1 MDVSPDFHIR
11 TIFSHI
17 NHQAISF
24 LADQFHTSGS
34 SRIDAEELSC
44 MSFDDKVLEIP
55 ATLPML
61 PVRDIVVFP
70 YMILPL
76 FVGREASIRSVED
89 ALSKNRLIFLAS
101 QKEIAE
107 ENPSPESIYTV
118 GTIAMIM
125 RMRKLSDGR
134 VKILIQGV
142 AKGRVKNFVKTD
154 PSFEVAV
161 EKIEETPVGS
171 PSVEFEALI
180 RSAKEQIEKIIALG
194 RVLSPDILLV
204 LDDVSD
210 PGRLAD
216 LIASNLGIKVQD
228 AQKVLE
234 TFDPKERLKLV
245 NEILTAELEV
255 LQVQSKIKTGSKD
268 EMSKSQREY
277 FLREQ
282 MRQIKNELGEQD
294 SKSEEI
300 EELREKVLNSGMP
313 TAVETEAMKQL
324 HRLERMHPDASE
336 ASMVRTYLDWMVDLP
351 WNKKSEDVIDL
362 QIAKK
367 VLDEDHYDLQKAK
380 DRILEF
386 LAVRKLKQTI
396 KGPILCFCGPP
407 GVGKTSLGKSIA
419 RSMGREYFRIALGGV
434 KDEAE
439 IRGHRRTY
447 VGAMPGKV
455 VQALRQVKTNNPVIV
470 LDEIDKLGSDFR
482 GDPSAAMLEVLDPE
496 QNHAFRDNYLNV
508 DFDLSNALFIATA
521 NVLENIPPALRDR
534 MEVIQLSGYTENDKL
549 LITKAHLIDRQIEA
563 NGITKENIKFTDEG
577 IEYLIAHYTREAGLR
592 NLEREVGSVCRK
604 VAKMVVMGE
613 ATFVEVTGKNIPELL
628 GPPRFLRDEKL
639 HDSQVGVVTG
649 LAWTQA
655 GGEVL
660 LVEALKYK
668 GKGGL
673 VLTGQ
678 LGDVMKESA
687 HAAMTYARAH
697 TEELGI
703 PEDFFEKWDIHIHL
717 PAGAIPKDGPSA
729 GVTLST
735 ALLSLMTDM
744 PVRHDIAM
752 TGEVTLQ
759 GRVLPVGGIREKCL
773 AALSQGITDIIIPF
787 ANQKDLADI
796 PKEFKEKMKFI
807 FAENLDEVF
816 AVAFDK
822 SAKTQKKL
830 STAKAGKK
838 SKAPAAA
845 SAA

>member
-1 MDVSPDFHIR
+1 
-11 TIFSHI
+11 
-17 NHQAISF
+17 
-24 LADQFHTSGS
+24 
-34 SRIDAEELSC
+34 
-44 MSFDDKVLEIP
+44 MSFDDKVSELP

-76 FVGREASIRSVED
+76 FVGREASIRSVEE
-89 ALSKNRLIFLAS
+89 ALAKNRLIFLAS
-101 QKEIAE
+101 QKEITE
-107 ENPSPESIYTV
+107 ENPTPESIYQV
-118 GTIAMIM
+118 GTIAKIM

-134 VKILIQGV
+134 VKILIQGE
-142 AKGRVKNFVKTD
+142 AKGRIKSFSKTS
-154 PSFEVAV
+154 PSFEVTV
-161 EKIEETPVGS
+161 EKIDDPVS
-171 PSVEFEALI
+171 TAPTVEFEALV
-180 RSAKEQIEKIIALG
+180 RTAKEHIEKIIALG

-204 LDDVSD
+204 LDDVND
-210 PGRLAD
+210 PGKLAD
-216 LIASNLGIKVQD
+216 LIASNLGIKVPD

-234 TFDPKERLKLV
+234 TTDHKERLRLV
-245 NEILTAELEV
+245 NEILAAELEV
-255 LQVQSKIKTGSKD
+255 LQMQAKIRSQAKD

-282 MRQIKNELGEQD
+282 MRAIKSELGEND
-294 SKSEEI
+294 SKSEEM
-300 EELREKVLNSGMP
+300 EELREKLHNAGMP
-313 TAVETEAMKQL
+313 PTVETEALKQL
-324 HRLERMHPDASE
+324 SRLERMHPDASE

-351 WNKKSEDVIDL
+351 WNKKTEDSIDL
-362 QIAKK
+362 ARSRQI
-367 VLDEDHYDLQKAK
+367 LDEDHYDLQKSK

-386 LAVRKLKQTI
+386 LAVRKLKSNM

-419 RSMGREYFRIALGGV
+419 RAMGREYHRIALGGV

-447 VGAMPGKV
+447 VGAMPGKII
-455 VQALRQVKTNNPVIV
+455 QAMRASKQNNPVIV
-470 LDEIDKLGSDFR
+470 LDEIDKLGSDYR

-508 DFDLSNALFIATA
+508 DFDLSNVLFIATA
-521 NVLENIPPALRDR
+521 NVVENIPAALRDR
-534 MEVIQLSGYTENDKL
+534 MELIQISGYTENDKV
-549 LITKAHLIDRQIEA
+549 LITKKHLIDRQIEA
-563 NGITKENIKFTDEG
+563 NGITSQNIKFTDEG
-577 IEYLIAHYTREAGLR
+577 IKYLISHYTREAGLR

-604 VAKMVVMGE
+604 VAKQVVLGE
-613 ATFVEVTGKNIPELL
+613 GNFIEVNEKTVPELL

-639 HDSQVGVVTG
+639 SDSQVGVVTG

-660 LVEALKYK
+660 YVEALKYK

-697 TEELGI
+697 MEELGI
-703 PEDFFEKWDIHIHL
+703 PDDFFDKNDIHVHL

-729 GVTLST
+729 GVTMTT
-735 ALLSLMTDM
+735 ALVSLMTDN

-773 AALSQGITDIIIPF
+773 AALTQGITEIIIPL
-787 ANQKDLADI
+787 ANEKDLTDI
-796 PKEFKEKMKFI
+796 PKEFKDKMNFI
-807 FAENLDEVF
+807 CVENIDEVL
-816 AVAFDK
+816 AIAFDK
-822 SAKTQKKL
+822 AAKGQKKP
-830 STAKAGKK
+830 SSPKSGKK
-838 SKAPAAA
+838 GKSSAAA